1 MLATLSTDA
10 QWAVFGIVI
19 VSVVTYL
26 AFLCGMIG
34 LWRLGA
40 AAKHWQDQ
48 SVARSLPPPSAS
60 ATSEHFD
67 AERWR
72 NMSPA
77 ERHYWRRRGYLP
89 PLSSEPPEDSNP

>member
-10 QWAVFGIVI
+10 RWVFVAF
-19 VSVVTYL
+19 VAAYL
-26 AFLCGMIG
+26 AFLCGMVG

-48 SVARSLPPPSAS
+48 SVRRSPPPPSAS
-60 ATSEHFD
+60 ATSEYVD

-72 NMSPA
+72 NMSDA
-77 ERHYWRRRGYLP
+77 DRTYLLALGYLP
-89 PLSSEPPEDSNP
+89 PPGSKPPGDSNP